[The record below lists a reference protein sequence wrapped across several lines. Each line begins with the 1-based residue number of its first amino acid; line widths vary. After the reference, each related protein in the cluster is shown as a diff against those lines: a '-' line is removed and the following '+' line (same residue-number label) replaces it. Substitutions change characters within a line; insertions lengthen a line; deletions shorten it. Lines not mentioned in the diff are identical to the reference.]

1 MVKLQSILDL
11 QFGFSNITMGE
22 SDRFWTRHIHDRN
35 AFELHPNDHYQM
47 KLPSFIK
54 LLYYK

>member
-11 QFGFSNITMGE
+11 QLSFSNVTMGE

-35 AFELHPNDHYQM
+35 AFELHPNDHSKM
-47 KLPSFIK
+47 KLQ
-54 LLYYK
+54 